1 MYDLFIDELFSYG
14 SQFSQDRQK
23 VIDSIH
29 DLFLNLYKYRNNLA
43 ATDNVKYYLLRSL
56 KNQILKEPKSK
67 TIFLNDNQYSD
78 HMDSHNI
85 TASYEDELVETEFLE
100 ERASQ
105 LSEALSSLSKKQ
117 KQCIFLRFN
126 EDRKY
131 EEIAEIMNVSVQTSR
146 TTIYRAIKQL
156 RTNLTIILL
165 LMLIFL

>member
-1 MYDLFIDELFSYG
+1 MYIDVLFSYG

-29 DLFLNLYKYRNNLA
+29 DLFLNLYKYRKNLA
-43 ATDNVKYYLLRSL
+43 ATDNVKYYLFRSL
-56 KNQILKEPKSK
+56 KNQILNQPKSK
-67 TIFLNDNQYSD
+67 TIFYDNQFFD
-78 HMDSHNI
+78 GIDSPNI
-85 TASYEDELVETEFLE
+85 TASYEEEFVETEFLE
-100 ERASQ
+100 ERTSK

-126 EDRKY
+126 ENRQY

-156 RTNLTIILL
+156 RANLTIILFW
-165 LMLIFL
+165 MLNFL